1 MTHITGS
8 RVIGNHAE
16 MGEPHTEASRK
27 GPTVTDILRA
37 SARRRSARK
46 DMAAAQSAWDSEGG
60 AAEREDSHVRRRAG
74 NLFGKEVR
82 HRR

>member
-16 MGEPHTEASRK
+16 MGEPHTEASPKR
-27 GPTVTDILRA
+27 PTVTDILHA
-37 SARRRSARK
+37 GARRGTRRK

-60 AAEREDSHVRRRAG
+60 AAERQATGGETGSAPT
-74 NLFGKEVR
+74 L
-82 HRR
+82 